1 MYHKEWHIVAFTVFR
16 EKLREKESKAAAVS
30 VSAAEADIQQ
40 KMAERRLLMGEVDRK
55 RRERKRAEEERWAEE
70 QRRIAAQKADEER
83 REMEGRRA
91 AEAARIK
98 ERIERPG
105 GDKTPRNNNMAAI
118 SGGKEKLKD
127 SDEATPK
134 NEGRYD

>member
-1 MYHKEWHIVAFTVFR
+1 M
-16 EKLREKESKAAAVS
+16 S

-70 QRRIAAQKADEER
+70 QRRSAAQKADEER